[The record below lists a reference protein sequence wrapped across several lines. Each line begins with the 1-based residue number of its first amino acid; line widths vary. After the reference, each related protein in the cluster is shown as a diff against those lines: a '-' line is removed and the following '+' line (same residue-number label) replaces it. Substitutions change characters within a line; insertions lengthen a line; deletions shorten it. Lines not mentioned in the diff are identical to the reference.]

1 MAGRAIVEYRF
12 TKARARPACWHVPC
26 SPPPQQLS
34 PRHPTSSHH
43 PPCGLFFHPQPIL
56 SPHGLD
62 IQILGIPCDLM
73 RRPSQTFDH
82 STCPIQCGPSAHPAN
97 RFHPPP
103 ILSPCSL
110 IFEFWGSNPHPHSI
124 SGCPCPTFKSSAY
137 PSPVGSHHGLRQLFP
152 PLPTDIKPMRLDF
165 QY

>member
-1 MAGRAIVEYRF
+1 MFEGLGLGGIMARRVIVEYRF
-12 TKARARPACWHVPC
+12 TKACTRPACWHVPC

-110 IFEFWGSNPHPHSI
+110 IFEFWGQILAITRSLDAHVPPSNPQHIPHP
-124 SGCPCPTFKSSAY
+124 
-137 PSPVGSHHGLRQLFP
+137 
-152 PLPTDIKPMRLDF
+152 
-165 QY
+165 